1 MNRRN
6 LRTFIQTKNDQN
18 HKIIIKTIEPLQ
30 SILAARENR
39 ANLKFK
45 LAEKGYPLLSF
56 GLNVPGF
63 PKSNPIVKQFF
74 GYCLGELK
82 YFMKARLIRF
92 GVEAAVETCD
102 AAGDLYLVPILP
114 AKVSLPELK
123 QLCEEF
129 EERHLL
135 GRFMDVDLTDEQ
147 GNALSSGKSKPC
159 FLCQAQ
165 PAITCRRN
173 RTHDLDEL
181 RSFMFAKMQS
191 YCQSERESILA
202 KRLSALALKSLLHE
216 IALSPKPGLVD
227 RFGNGSHTDMN
238 FLTFVDSSA
247 AIAPWLEELVRLG
260 LQFCEADPAKALPAI
275 RQIGLRM
282 ETEMYMATCN
292 INTQKGIIFLMGLS
306 LFACGRLFKESEHF
320 DEEQFQSIVRE
331 VCRDIV
337 NKELVDMVRYDRTH
351 GEEIYHRHGFGGARG
366 EAEGG
371 FATVFEYGLPWLD
384 LRDLPKEQAMQRCL
398 LSIAARNND
407 TNILFRRGP
416 AVLSTFQELCRV
428 AAVDFNDQNYQ
439 AVLDYCNSE
448 NISPGG
454 SADLL
459 AISIFVWSVR
469 QADQEASFPPLIPL
483 T

>member
-1 MNRRN
+1 M
-6 LRTFIQTKNDQN
+6 
-18 HKIIIKTIEPLQ
+18 
-30 SILAARENR
+30 AARENR
-39 ANLKFK
+39 AYLKFQ

-82 YFMKARLIRF
+82 YYMKARLLHF
-92 GVEAAVETCD
+92 EEEAALETCD
-102 AAGDLYLVPILP
+102 AAGDLYLVPVRS
-114 AKVSLPELK
+114 ANGSLPDLK
-123 QLCEEF
+123 QLCEAF
-129 EERHLL
+129 EERHPL
-135 GRFMDVDLTDEQ
+135 GRFLDVDLTDEQ

-159 FLCQAQ
+159 FFCQDQ
-165 PAITCRRN
+165 PAISCRRN
-173 RTHDLDEL
+173 HSHDPGEL
-181 RSFMFAKMQS
+181 RSYMFSKMLA

-238 FLTFVDSSA
+238 FLTFVDSTA

-260 LQFCEADPAKALPAI
+260 FLFCEADPAKALPAI
-275 RQIGLRM
+275 REIGLRM
-282 ETEMYMATCN
+282 ETEMYKATCH

-306 LFACGRLFKESEHF
+306 LFACGRLFKEYEHF
-320 DEEQFQSIVRE
+320 DEGRFQTIVRE
-331 VCRDIV
+331 VCKDIV
-337 NKELVDMVRYDRTH
+337 KKELVDMVRYDRTH
-351 GEEIYHRHGFGGARG
+351 GEEIYHRHGFSGARG

-371 FATVFEYGLPWLD
+371 FPTVFENGLPWLD
-384 LRDLPKEQAMQRCL
+384 RSELPGDQAMQRCL

-407 TNILFRRGP
+407 TNILYRRGP
-416 AVLSTFQELCRV
+416 AVLRTFQELCRV
-428 AAVDFNDQNYQ
+428 AAVDFNDHNYQ
-439 AVLDYCNSE
+439 AVLDFCSVE